1 MLAVFGLFLMV
12 MGSVCITMSLTKGVP
27 FLLKPAAVCFLVSG
41 VLILVSI
48 IVFHLSVLSL
58 LATDHAIPLHYE
70 LSWSVACVGSAG
82 AILILGGVLFLL
94 LSLPFNLLEKCAA
107 QHRNS
112 NT

>member
-1 MLAVFGLFLMV
+1 
-12 MGSVCITMSLTKGVP
+12 MSP
-27 FLLKPAAVCFLVSG
+27 FLSEKLLRLNSECEVTETVLHSSSLPIPIPG

-48 IVFHLSVLSL
+48 IVFHQSVLSL